1 MKRIDTKDIMHL
13 NFLKM
18 SNYTGS
24 SEGMR
29 YRMEKH
35 TYRVPD
41 TEAAIPEPTAEN
53 PEPEPPAKES
63 TDLLV
68 TVWPEPFAYDH
79 TPEDRK
85 ISRSFTFDEDGISKS
100 LKWLNEMKQ
109 QDWNAK
115 RLRLEEG
122 I

>member
-53 PEPEPPAKES
+53 PEPEPPAKEAS
-63 TDLLV
+63 
-68 TVWPEPFAYDH
+68 P
-79 TPEDRK
+79 
-85 ISRSFTFDEDGISKS
+85 
-100 LKWLNEMKQ
+100 
-109 QDWNAK
+109 
-115 RLRLEEG
+115 
-122 I
+122 